1 MTQDADSTK
10 TSSAPSSG
18 NPYISQLKQI
28 TDELL
33 FLDHPGKLMAAARR
47 LHSLCSNI
55 TGIMDDSDNPA
66 DSLNTLLPTG
76 TAISPKAAARCILD
90 FARTSK
96 FLRGIHDA
104 LLTLQKRF
112 PQEPIEILYA
122 GCGPFAPLAIALA
135 TRFNA
140 SQLQF
145 TLLDIHSR
153 SLNSARQL
161 VQTLGLDAYVRD
173 YIQADAA
180 SYIHQ
185 PQGSLH
191 MVITE
196 TMQRALEKEP
206 QVAITLNLAPQLPQ
220 GGILIPEKIT
230 VDACLYDPTKEFLP
244 QSAGFNEAAESL
256 ETLQANRV
264 RIHLGRVFELTA
276 ENSSDLSA
284 KTSLPTVTLNI
295 PDEVNDRL
303 SLMLV
308 TVVTVFDA
316 IVLNEYESGITN
328 PVILHDFG
336 KAEKGTRIEFHY
348 SSGSNPGFK
357 YRGNQY
363 GSM

>member
-1 MTQDADSTK
+1 M
-10 TSSAPSSG
+10 
-18 NPYISQLKQI
+18 
-28 TDELL
+28 
-33 FLDHPGKLMAAARR
+33 
-47 LHSLCSNI
+47 
-55 TGIMDDSDNPA
+55 
-66 DSLNTLLPTG
+66 
-76 TAISPKAAARCILD
+76 
-90 FARTSK
+90 
-96 FLRGIHDA
+96 
-104 LLTLQKRF
+104 LTLQKRF
-112 PQEPIEILYA
+112 PQPIEILYA

-153 SLNSARQL
+153 SLDSARQL

-180 SYIHQ
+180 SYTHQ

-244 QSAGFNEAAESL
+244 QPAGFNEAAESL

-295 PDEVNDRL
+295 PDEVNNGL
-303 SLMLV
+303 SLMLT

-316 IVLNEYESGITN
+316 IVLNEYESGITY
-328 PVILHDFG
+328 PVMLHDFG

-357 YRGNQY
+357 YRRNQY
-363 GSM
+363 